1 MQRCGTFCSVAWYPF
16 RCRKLCKPDGRH
28 TRARLCFSQSQQFP
42 FPTVIGCCIDF
53 FLSAPRP
60 HGQAAA
66 AAVLY
71 SCRPLLQLRTVF
83 QLCACHSLT
92 SNMTVTERFATSRYY
107 CLMPV
112 YARGGLTLTPPTS
125 SICASAR
132 MSVRSGVRSIC
143 RRKNCLRWFLRRK
156 SIFRVSKRAARTQV
170 WRHACELQMHFTFP
184 STRC

>member
-1 MQRCGTFCSVAWYPF
+1 MLIST
-16 RCRKLCKPDGRH
+16 CRMSSISK
-28 TRARLCFSQSQQFP
+28 
-42 FPTVIGCCIDF
+42 VIGCCIDF

-71 SCRPLLQLRTVF
+71 SCRPLLQLYTVF

-112 YARGGLTLTPPTS
+112 HARVGLTLTKMHCADPGNRCAYDTS
-125 SICASAR
+125 NTGFEQCSSN
-132 MSVRSGVRSIC
+132 VRYLLYQIIDLVGA
-143 RRKNCLRWFLRRK
+143 LRF
-156 SIFRVSKRAARTQV
+156 FGAAARCQNYCTAP
-170 WRHACELQMHFTFP
+170 RNATLF
-184 STRC
+184 